1 MPRKSNRR
9 ELITDIAM
17 TRFLI
22 SGYDIVTVDELCELS
37 SSTKGSFYHF
47 FSNKEALA
55 VDVVNQVWYQT
66 QTEMEAIFNSGQSV
80 PDKLAAEVERIAA
93 SYLRFDGKRY
103 FIGCPV
109 GTLAVSLRG
118 KSLKLTRRLNFAL
131 THMRQFYQD
140 AFEEGLATGKVAS
153 GKRPADLADQFLLS
167 LHGLST
173 LGKAYSNPARIK
185 ELSSL
190 MIMNLGTIDRSS

>member
-9 ELITDIAM
+9 ELIINIAT

-47 FSNKEALA
+47 FPNKESLA
-55 VDVVNQVWYQT
+55 VDVVNNVWHQS
-66 QTEMEAIFNSGQSV
+66 QSAMEEIFGSELTTAE
-80 PDKLAAEVERIAA
+80 KLTREIERIAG

-103 FIGCPV
+103 FIGCPI

-131 THMRQFYQD
+131 NHMRQFYID
-140 AFEEGLATGKVAS
+140 AIEAGIDEGDFKGPAAAS
-153 GKRPADLADQFLLS
+153 AQADSFQLKLQ
-167 LHGLST
+167 GLST
-173 LGKAYSNPARIK
+173 LGKANSNNARIRDLADLLIT
-185 ELSSL
+185 E
-190 MIMNLGTIDRSS
+190 INDQP

>member
-9 ELITDIAM
+9 ELIINVAT

-22 SGYDIVTVDELCELS
+22 SGYDVVTVDELCELS

-47 FSNKEALA
+47 FPNKESLA
-55 VDVVNQVWYQT
+55 VDVVNHVWHQT
-66 QTEMEAIFNSGQSV
+66 QANMGENFLSDLGTEQ
-80 PDKLAAEVERIAA
+80 KLDEEIERVAS

-140 AFEEGLATGKVAS
+140 AYEEGLN
-153 GKRPADLADQFLLS
+153 KREIQSTVSAGDLASRLQIS
-167 LHGLST
+167 LQGLST
-173 LGKAYSNPARIK
+173 LGKAYGNNSKIK
-185 ELSSL
+185 EMADQLKATKVS
-190 MIMNLGTIDRSS
+190 T

>member
-9 ELITDIAM
+9 ELIISIAT

-22 SGYDIVTVDELCELS
+22 SGYDVVTVDELCELS

-47 FSNKEALA
+47 FPNKEALA
-55 VDVVNQVWYQT
+55 VDVVNHIWHQT
-66 QTEMEAIFNSGQSV
+66 QDALHEIFGEESSTEA
-80 PDKLAAEVERIAA
+80 KLKAEIERIATG
-93 SYLRFDGKRY
+93 YLRFDGKRY

-131 THMRQFYQD
+131 THMRQFYL
-140 AFEEGLATGKVAS
+140 EEYERGLNEGEISSNAS
-153 GKRPADLADQFLLS
+153 AADLADRFQIS
-167 LHGLST
+167 LQGLSS
-173 LGKAYSNPARIK
+173 LGKAYGGQSKIR
-185 ELSSL
+185 ELAAQLQTCLPS
-190 MIMNLGTIDRSS
+190 